1 MVTAT
6 ERTLLSPEISFING
20 GGRVHASRHCAPNRV
35 PHGPLRGRQLRQ
47 PHFPSA
53 AFQKIDIAVSLIG
66 YPTPARWQVGQQGFF
81 QAHFRR
87 QSQLT
92 AFCCQNPVEAGWV
105 RRGDAG
111 PLTPTGN
118 SVPFQARSSDVSTV
132 ARSVTPGTASS
143 VRGCRVG
150 A

>member
-81 QAHFRR
+81 QAHFPKAKPIDGI
-87 QSQLT
+87 LL
-92 AFCCQNPVEAGWV
+92 PE
-105 RRGDAG
+105 
-111 PLTPTGN
+111 
-118 SVPFQARSSDVSTV
+118 
-132 ARSVTPGTASS
+132 PG
-143 VRGCRVG
+143 
-150 A
+150 